1 MVLAAAREKEAEKLA
16 TMTEEQKKTSKS
28 LVGLLQT
35 VKKDMFR
42 LLPKDEQESWAEKA
56 EALKN
61 KPMTDLERTFK

>member
-42 LLPKDEQESWAEKA
+42 LLPKDKQESWAEKA